1 MAIPFLEAILKD
13 DPDRLYLLLR
23 EGVNETDKNGFTP
36 LILAAF
42 AGNEKLV
49 KFLLEQEGIQV
60 NKAANRNRG
69 LTPLFLA
76 AHKGHANVVELLLG
90 NKETD
95 VNHGWEG
102 GITPLLSAAD
112 SGHDEVV
119 KMVLKRKTFMLM

>member
-1 MAIPFLEAILKD
+1 M
-13 DPDRLYLLLR
+13 
-23 EGVNETDKNGFTP
+23 
-36 LILAAF
+36 
-42 AGNEKLV
+42 
-49 KFLLEQEGIQV
+49 